1 MKRSAAFSCQRLFLF
16 ALALAVNYFL
26 MPLSISDSDSAMAI
40 LLFLMPLVTL
50 LTCFAHGCGHQA
62 TWLLPLLSALLYLL
76 SALLLFDSS
85 WFSFI
90 FLYAV
95 LSFAGHGA
103 GRWLRRM
110 IEREQT
116 AGKNV

>member
-16 ALALAVNYFL
+16 ALVLAVNYFL

-40 LLFLMPLVTL
+40 LLFLMPL
-50 LTCFAHGCGHQA
+50 
-62 TWLLPLLSALLYLL
+62 LSALLYLL

-85 WFSFI
+85 WFSFT

-103 GRWLRRM
+103 GRRLRRM

>member
-16 ALALAVNYFL
+16 ALVLAVNYFL
-26 MPLSISDSDSAMAI
+26 MPLSIFDSDSAMAI

-50 LTCFAHGCGHQA
+50 LTCFAYGCGHQA
-62 TWLLPLLSALLYLL
+62 TWLLPLLSALL
-76 SALLLFDSS
+76 LFDSS
-85 WFSFI
+85 WFSFT

>member
-1 MKRSAAFSCQRLFLF
+1 MKRRLRWLGVCSS
-16 ALALAVNYFL
+16 LCGLV
-26 MPLSISDSDSAMAI
+26 
-40 LLFLMPLVTL
+40 LL
-50 LTCFAHGCGHQA
+50 
-62 TWLLPLLSALLYLL
+62 LLPLLSALLYLL

-85 WFSFI
+85 WFSFT

>member
-1 MKRSAAFSCQRLFLF
+1 MERSAAFSCQRLFLF
-16 ALALAVNYFL
+16 ALVLAVNYFL
-26 MPLSISDSDSAMAI
+26 MPLSIFDSDSAMAI

-50 LTCFAHGCGHQA
+50 LTCFSYGCGHQV

-85 WFSFI
+85 WFSFT